1 MANSQN
7 PGDTNPMGRA
17 GTGSASVEAARAGRR
32 RGHARD
38 PRPLSRDVGR
48 TSGHDAGRGDGR
60 GRKIVPTGARR
71 GRPSSPAADDAR
83 GRMAR
88 NPGQDARAA
97 SFPASRPDASATGR
111 EAGGGLGGLAA
122 SAARRLSS
130 LRGLDPS
137 DVADSARSLGTRL
150 LGHKVALVV
159 LVVLVVVAASLYGPV
174 KGYYAARRSGEDLQR
189 RYDELSEKN
198 DSLQGDLKSLTSKEG
213 IEDEARKR
221 GYVQEGETSVTVE
234 GLDSQ
239 GKADP
244 SAPVEYQDTRAW
256 PTKALDFVFGYDPE
270 AVWDE

>member
-1 MANSQN
+1 M
-7 PGDTNPMGRA
+7 
-17 GTGSASVEAARAGRR
+17 
-32 RGHARD
+32 
-38 PRPLSRDVGR
+38 
-48 TSGHDAGRGDGR
+48 
-60 GRKIVPTGARR
+60 ARR
-71 GRPSSPAADDAR
+71 ISALCELSPA
-83 GRMAR
+83 
-88 NPGQDARAA
+88 
-97 SFPASRPDASATGR
+97 
-111 EAGGGLGGLAA
+111 
-122 SAARRLSS
+122 
-130 LRGLDPS
+130 
-137 DVADSARSLGTRL
+137 DVADSARGLGNRL
-150 LGHKVALVV
+150 LGHRVALVV

-234 GLDSQ
+234 GLDGQ